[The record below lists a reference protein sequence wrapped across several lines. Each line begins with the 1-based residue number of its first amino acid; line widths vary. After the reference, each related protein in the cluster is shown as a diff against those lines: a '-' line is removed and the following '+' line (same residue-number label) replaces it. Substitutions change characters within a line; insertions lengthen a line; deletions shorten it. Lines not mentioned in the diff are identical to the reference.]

1 VGPTNVFVL
10 VLSRHKPVD
19 RTTCSPTSAATTGI
33 VFRAKSTGISQP
45 NQSRHVQNLC
55 RSQLSRFQSIC
66 DKGSF
71 GVRLKILYIRQ
82 NSLPILMAI
91 GKKRSRFTS
100 IAALR
105 SAPRRTD
112 QLWCLHSALNDACQL
127 KSLNTIGGSGHAGY
141 RLRKAGDAPTP
152 SVDLHSIRRL
162 CNYVSR

>member
-45 NQSRHVQNLC
+45 NQPSHVQNLC

-105 SAPRRTD
+105 SAPRRTGPAGP
-112 QLWCLHSALNDACQL
+112 ALRRADHATA
-127 KSLNTIGGSGHAGY
+127 SSSIGRQTNKG
-141 RLRKAGDAPTP
+141 P
-152 SVDLHSIRRL
+152 
-162 CNYVSR
+162 CNCVKV